1 MARDHVDDR
10 CRHEERRDAP
20 RPAVAVFLVGGSI
33 IGSPPMPD
41 PTITP
46 MRSARSSS
54 SASPVGS
61 PRHAT
66 AWIDAAMP

>member
-1 MARDHVDDR
+1 
-10 CRHEERRDAP
+10 
-20 RPAVAVFLVGGSI
+20 VASI
-33 IGSPPMPD
+33 IGSPPMPE